1 MAAEESLSLEQFDSL
16 IAFHG
21 GTAFPHYEKGGVEI
35 MLSQRL
41 GERWGM
47 DNRHWLPSLDM
58 NHPVVAKVIEESKK
72 EGLL

>member
-16 IAFHG
+16 IAWHG
-21 GTAFPHYEKGGVEI
+21 GTAFRHAEKGGI
-35 MLSQRL
+35 QITLSQRL
-41 GERWGM
+41 GQRWGM
-47 DNRHWLPSLDM
+47 DNHHWLPSLDT